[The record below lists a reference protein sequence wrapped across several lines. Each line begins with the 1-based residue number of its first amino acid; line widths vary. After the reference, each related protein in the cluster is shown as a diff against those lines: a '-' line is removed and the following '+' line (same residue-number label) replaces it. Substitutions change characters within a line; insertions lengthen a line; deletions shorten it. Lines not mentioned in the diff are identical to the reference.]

1 MKQIEKYGFYTF
13 FIAFLIALYASIDLN
28 SRLNKV
34 MAELVSLKSEDQ
46 FTKNRN
52 EIIDDDLVTFDNQI
66 IDENTIHKNKKE
78 DKPDEVE
85 NSPQPKCEEK
95 EERFLAINPKIDFDS
110 LQKRY
115 KVKSRDEKDDLRK
128 LSTKEK
134 KRRFIEL
141 VLPAIKESRDRLMV
155 TYKNLL
161 ELKDSNL
168 TESDKEYLDNLYKL
182 YRIQDRDIDKLIL
195 AVKPHPISVILAQAA
210 LESGWGT
217 SRFFREGS
225 NIFGIWSFDEN
236 EERIKARGSNG
247 VYLKKYDSYVES
259 VDDYMLILGRSPKY
273 EEFRKA
279 RMETDDPYEL
289 IQYLKVYSELRDE
302 YVRRL
307 RIVIKANK
315 FTKFDKEN

>member
-1 MKQIEKYGFYTF
+1 
-13 FIAFLIALYASIDLN
+13 
-28 SRLNKV
+28 
-34 MAELVSLKSEDQ
+34 
-46 FTKNRN
+46 
-52 EIIDDDLVTFDNQI
+52 
-66 IDENTIHKNKKE
+66 
-78 DKPDEVE
+78 
-85 NSPQPKCEEK
+85 
-95 EERFLAINPKIDFDS
+95 
-110 LQKRY
+110 
-115 KVKSRDEKDDLRK
+115 
-128 LSTKEK
+128 
-134 KRRFIEL
+134 
-141 VLPAIKESRDRLMV
+141 MV

-161 ELKDSNL
+161 DLKDANL

-182 YRIQDRDIDKLIL
+182 YRIKDRDIDKLIL

-236 EERIKARGSNG
+236 EERIKAKGSNG

-279 RMETDDPYEL
+279 RMETDDPNEL

-315 FTKFDKEN
+315 FTKFDKGN

>member
-1 MKQIEKYGFYTF
+1 MVFYTF

-66 IDENTIHKNKKE
+66 IDENTIKTKKE
-78 DKPDEVE
+78 EKPDEVE
-85 NSPQPKCEEK
+85 NLPQPKCEEK
-95 EERFLAINPKIDFDS
+95 EEQFLAINPKIDFDS

-168 TESDKEYLDNLYKL
+168 TESDREYLDNLYKL